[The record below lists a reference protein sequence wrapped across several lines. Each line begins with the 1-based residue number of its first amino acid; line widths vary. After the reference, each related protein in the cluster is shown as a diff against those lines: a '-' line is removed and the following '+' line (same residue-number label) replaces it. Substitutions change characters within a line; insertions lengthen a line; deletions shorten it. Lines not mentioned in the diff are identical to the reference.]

1 MGRSCA
7 AVLLLLAAACGRE
20 EHCPSAP
27 GAGVPAALCP
37 QIAQLALPAALPPAR
52 GNRYADDVNAATLGH
67 RIFFDARFSNS
78 LQVRCAT
85 CHQTERS
92 FQDGAATPPGFP
104 SVHRRTPTVINAA
117 RLSLQFWDG
126 RADSLWS
133 QALFALENPGEMNF
147 TRLEIAH
154 LVDTTYRARY
164 EPVFG
169 ALPDFSDTT
178 RFPPRGAPGD
188 SAWQGMAPADQE
200 RVNRVAANVGKSL
213 EAYQRKAT
221 AGPSRVDAWLSGDR
235 SALSAQE
242 AAGVGVFA
250 RAGCLSCHAGPMLT
264 DERYHVLGV
273 PGIPGAE
280 PDRGRAA
287 GLAVELANPF
297 NARGAFFDPPA
308 PPPDDRDLPSAAL
321 EGAFRTPSLRNLTK
335 RPPYGHNG
343 SFATLEDAVD
353 FHLRGGGRGG
363 TGFAGQVDP
372 LLEPHPLSPDDRAAL
387 LSLLRAL
394 DGRYPGIPWSD
405 WPRG

>member
-1 MGRSCA
+1 MDRSRA
-7 AVLLLLAAACGRE
+7 AILLLFAAACGRE
-20 EHCPSAP
+20 EQCPFAP
-27 GAGVPAALCP
+27 GAEVPAALCSS
-37 QIAQLALPAALPPAR
+37 IATLALPSALPPAR
-52 GNRYADDVNAATLGH
+52 GNRSADDINAATLGH
-67 RIFFDARFSNS
+67 RIFFDARFSSS
-78 LQVRCAT
+78 LLVRCAT

-92 FQDGAATPPGFP
+92 FQDGVPTPTGFS

-154 LVDTTYRARY
+154 LVDAIYRARY
-164 EPVFG
+164 QPVFG
-169 ALPDFSDTT
+169 ALPDFSDAT

-188 SAWQGMAPADQE
+188 ATWEGMATAD
-200 RVNRVAANVGKSL
+200 RDLVNRVAANVGKAL

-235 SALSAQE
+235 GALSAQE
-242 AAGVGVFA
+242 VKGVGVFA
-250 RAGCLSCHAGPMLT
+250 RAGCLFCHAGPMLT

-273 PGIPGAE
+273 PGAPGTE
-280 PDRGRAA
+280 PDRGRAV
-287 GLAVELANPF
+287 GLLVELANPF

-308 PPPDDRDLPSAAL
+308 LAPDERDMPSTAL
-321 EGAFRTPSLRNLTK
+321 EGAFRTPSLRNLT
-335 RPPYGHNG
+335 RTAPYGHNG
-343 SFATLEDAVD
+343 GFASLEDAVD

-363 TGFAGQVDP
+363 AGFAGQVDA
-372 LLEPHPLSPDDRAAL
+372 LLEPHPLSPEDRAAL